1 MSNLPHLEEFAE
13 YVAEGCKIFDDLL
26 QAQTDHPRED
36 VVALAEGA
44 APSTELQKEMIKA
57 FMGFIDAAALL
68 RRAATARGYPIPFKF
83 EDYQKK
89 IQDAE

>member
-1 MSNLPHLEEFAE
+1 MPMPSSLEEFASL
-13 YVAEGCKIFDDLL
+13 VAEGPEHFEDIIQLQADHPSDDL
-26 QAQTDHPRED
+26 T
-36 VVALAEGA
+36 ALANGDS
-44 APSTELQKEMIKA
+44 PTTHLQKEMIKA

-68 RRAATARGYPIPFKF
+68 RRVATARGYPVPFKF

>member
-1 MSNLPHLEEFAE
+1 MSNLPHLEEFTE

-36 VVALAEGA
+36 VVALADGA
-44 APSTELQKEMIKA
+44 APSTFLQKEMIKA
-57 FMGFIDAAALL
+57 VMGFVDSVATL
-68 RRAATARGYPIPFKF
+68 RRVATARGYPVPFKF

-89 IQDAE
+89 VQDAE